1 MKKNALCEISGSKS
15 NHNDLRHVF
24 AGTENKKHT
33 GRLNKQPITNFT
45 PIVYKTPLVLFTP
58 WSFNSFKQNNA
69 KKL

>member
-33 GRLNKQPITNFT
+33 GRLNKTHYRPF
-45 PIVYKTPLVLFTP
+45 VYNKPLVLFTP
-58 WSFNSFKQNNA
+58 LSFNSFKQNNA